1 MAMCFTIWFNFL
13 SLTITSLI
21 VIIIILNNSS
31 SLLINKETP
40 NLDVI
45 QTIPTGALLTGR
57 REKHVSLQCLFKDF
71 PNIFFLKRAI
81 PYCAGEI
88 GSLEP
93 QSHRD

>member
-1 MAMCFTIWFNFL
+1 M
-13 SLTITSLI
+13 SLI

-40 NLDVI
+40 YLDVI

-71 PNIFFLKRAI
+71 PNIFFSLKRGI
-81 PYCAGEI
+81 PSCAGEI
-88 GSLEP
+88 GSLES